1 MNDKEKN
8 FISAV
13 VYCYN
18 CGVNVAEFLTGLQT
32 ALNVHFDMFEIIC
45 VNDCSTDNTVQ
56 QIKEAGLLNVTVI
69 NTSFHQG
76 LEAASIAAVDLAIG
90 DFVLQIDDTNK
101 DYDTDLLY
109 SLYQKSLKGHDI
121 VFAVPSVGVHASSKI
136 FYSLFNRFSDYE
148 YKIKTSNLLIVS
160 RRAINRM
167 KEIGIKTVYRKAV
180 CASAGLRIGDVD
192 YQPIGRAK
200 HNVATGRVKRELAT
214 NSLIL
219 FTDIAYKVSIFLCA
233 AMIALLIFSTIY
245 IVVIWLLGDP
255 VAGWTTTMALLSF
268 GFFGLFLILTFIVKY
283 MSLILNLVFSRKEY
297 LVENIER
304 FNKD

>member
-18 CGVNVAEFLTGLQT
+18 CGVNVAEFLLGLQASLT
-32 ALNVHFDMFEIIC
+32 EHFEMFEIIC
-45 VNDCSTDNTVQ
+45 VNDCSTDNTVE
-56 QIKEAGLLNVTVI
+56 QIKSAGLVNVTVI

-76 LEAASIAAVDLAIG
+76 LESATIAAVDLAIG
-90 DFVLQIDDTNK
+90 DFVLQLDDTNK
-101 DYDTDLLY
+101 DYDENLIY
-109 SLYQKSLKGHDI
+109 CLYQKSLKGHDI
-121 VFAVPSVGVHASSKI
+121 VFAVPSVGVQASSRI
-136 FYSLFNRFSDYE
+136 FYSLFNRFSNYE
-148 YKIKTSNLLIVS
+148 YKIKTSHLSIVS

-192 YQPIGRAK
+192 YRPNNRSK
-200 HNVATGRVKRELAT
+200 HNVATGRIKRELAT

-219 FTDIAYKVSIFLCA
+219 FTDIAYKVSIILCS
-233 AMIALLIFSTIY
+233 AMIALLLFSAVY
-245 IVVIWLLGDP
+245 IVIVWLLGDP
-255 VAGWTTTMALLSF
+255 IAGWTTTMALLSF
-268 GFFGLFLILTFIVKY
+268 GFFGIFLILTFIVKY
-283 MSLILNLVFSRKEY
+283 MALVLNLVFSRKEY

-304 FNKD
+304 FNKN